1 MRQLI
6 VLLFC
11 FFVCIEIVSSQ
22 DKTQSPLVSSE
33 EIDLVIESN
42 KKWLDQL
49 DNRKYATTWKSSDQ
63 LIQQS
68 VSETE
73 WESAISSVHEMF
85 GSMLSRDILS
95 ADYHAELPGSPD
107 GNYIVVQFETSFQ
120 NKELSIETVVSSK
133 GDDGVWRVA
142 GYFIK

>member
-1 MRQLI
+1 
-6 VLLFC
+6 
-11 FFVCIEIVSSQ
+11 VSSQ

-33 EIDLVIESN
+33 EIDFVIESN

-95 ADYHAELPGSPD
+95 ADYHTELPGSPD

-120 NKELSIETVVSSK
+120 NKEFSIETVVSSK

>member
-6 VLLFC
+6 ALFFC
-11 FFVCIEIVSSQ
+11 FFLYIEIVSSQ
-22 DKTQSPLVSSE
+22 DKTQSPSVSSE
-33 EIDLVIESN
+33 EINLVIESN

-49 DNRKYATTWKSSDQ
+49 DNRKYATTWQSSDQ

-85 GSMLSRDILS
+85 GSMLSRHILS

-120 NKELSIETVVSSK
+120 NKEFSIETVVSSK